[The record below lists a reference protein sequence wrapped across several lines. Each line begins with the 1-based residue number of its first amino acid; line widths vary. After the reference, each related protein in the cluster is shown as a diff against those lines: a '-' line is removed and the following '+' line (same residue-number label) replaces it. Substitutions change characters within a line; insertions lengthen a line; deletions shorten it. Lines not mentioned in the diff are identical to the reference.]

1 MTTHWTPINFAAINA
16 LCLQRL
22 DNLLRLWLP
31 DERQVNREW
40 VALNLTRAD
49 RRPGSFRI
57 NMDTGKWADFATRDA
72 GGDVISLY
80 AYLFNLFQTQAAR
93 HLAKQVGAAA

>member
-1 MTTHWTPINFAAINA
+1 

-40 VALNLTRAD
+40 VALNLTRSD